1 MDGSWLTETIYY
13 FGFESDLP
21 PSLVDTKYECEK
33 HVGKYYMFLFCFVL
47 LDVFCLIDSLC
58 YLEMTEKSKECAK
71 MLNEVDWGIS
81 DDDDDEFRSDSGKE

>member
-1 MDGSWLTETIYY
+1 
-13 FGFESDLP
+13 
-21 PSLVDTKYECEK
+21 
-33 HVGKYYMFLFCFVL
+33 MFLICFVL
-47 LDVFCLIDSLC
+47 LDVLCLVDTLC